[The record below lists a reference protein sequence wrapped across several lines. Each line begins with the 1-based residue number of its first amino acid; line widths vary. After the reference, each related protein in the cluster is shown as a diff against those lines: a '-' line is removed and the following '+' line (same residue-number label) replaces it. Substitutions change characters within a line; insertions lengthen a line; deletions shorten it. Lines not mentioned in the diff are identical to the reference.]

1 MIQSTSWMLYEAVQF
16 DDARITSREWDSY
29 PILRFD
35 EVPTVEATVIDRPD
49 QPSLGAGE
57 AAQGPATGA
66 VANAIA
72 RATGER
78 VYSLPVRSS

>member
-1 MIQSTSWMLYEAVQF
+1 MIQSTSWMLHEEVQF
-16 DDARITSREWDSY
+16 DGTHVTSREWDSY
-29 PILRFD
+29 PVLRYED
-35 EVPTVEATVIDRPD
+35 VPAVEATVLDRPE

-78 VYSLPVRSS
+78 VYSLPIRSS

>member
-1 MIQSTSWMLYEAVQF
+1 MLNEEVQF
-16 DDARITSREWDSY
+16 DDTRITSREWGSY
-29 PILRFD
+29 PILRFED
-35 EVPTVEATVIDRPD
+35 VPVVETTVLDRPD

-66 VANAIA
+66 VANALA

-78 VYSLPVRSS
+78 VRSLPVRSS